1 MRFMKI
7 KYDGEKVRLEWETE
21 RKRIRQ
27 DGSEATDRTQHKLV
41 SDDQPEDGFTRA
53 LDAFREVVLRILELP
68 DAYGEGLSVRGVS
81 LSYTD
86 EDRMG
91 CVVTCLKELAATD
104 APLVLNTPHLMEL
117 DLDNP
122 EQAAMPAE
130 MEEAIEALC
139 EAAERYVEGHRA
151 QGDLFAGAE
160 EVAGQRELVGAGAE

>member
-1 MRFMKI
+1 
-7 KYDGEKVRLEWETE
+7 VRPAPA
-21 RKRIRQ
+21 RSA
-27 DGSEATDRTQHKLV
+27 GPGCATQHKLV

-53 LDAFREVVLRILELP
+53 LDAFGDVVLRILELP
-68 DAYGEGLSVRGVS
+68 DTYGEGLSVRGVS

-139 EAAERYVEGHRA
+139 EAAERYVKGHRA
-151 QGDLFAGAE
+151 QGDLARRWCWLRWTPARRPRASRSSPRWSARTVSSAARGA
-160 EVAGQRELVGAGAE
+160 